1 MTQKIEKKIFIE
13 AQAAAVWKAL
23 IKPDLI
29 KRWMAEPEIGL
40 QVSVDW
46 TEGSIISMQG
56 FHHIEFEN
64 RGIVLKVDPENEL
77 RYSCLSSLSQLPD
90 HPDNYSIINFKL
102 NQSGNDTEVVLTI
115 TNFPTE
121 SIFRHVELYW
131 QVTLVMLKQVIET
144 SIVQRV

>member
-13 AQAAAVWKAL
+13 AQAAAVWNAL
-23 IKPDLI
+23 TKPDLI

-46 TEGSIISMQG
+46 TEGAIISMKG

-64 RGIVLKVDPENEL
+64 KGVVLKVDPENEL
-77 RYSCLSSLSQLPD
+77 RYSYLSSLSQLPD

-102 NQSGNDTEVVLTI
+102 NQFGNGTEVVLTI
-115 TNFPTE
+115 ANFPTE
-121 SIFRHVELYW
+121 SIFRHVDLYW
-131 QVTLVMLKQVIET
+131 QATLVILKQAVET
-144 SIVQRV
+144 SIVQHV